1 MELPLPSAAEL
12 PGSIGSAAKQD
23 AETSS
28 GQNSAGKGAD
38 ARPSTQISSARLRE
52 LKGDE
57 DAKTIAMVAEAYLG
71 RTLSTTDLRH
81 LLYFYD
87 ELHFPENLV
96 EYLVEY
102 CVSRGKRSMH
112 YIETVG
118 LAWYREGIL
127 TLKDAKAREKLG
139 KRNYYTI
146 FRAFGIRN
154 RDPIPDEIAAMDR
167 WLNEYGFSTDIIGEA
182 ASRTIRKTGQ
192 PSFPYADSILTAWH
206 NAGVKTPED
215 ITALD
220 QQHRESRK
228 PSESDK
234 KKPSGTPKTP
244 NRFNNNFQP
253 RTYDYD
259 KLEQELLNSQESGKH

>member
-1 MELPLPSAAEL
+1 
-12 PGSIGSAAKQD
+12 
-23 AETSS
+23 
-28 GQNSAGKGAD
+28 
-38 ARPSTQISSARLRE
+38 
-52 LKGDE
+52 
-57 DAKTIAMVAEAYLG
+57 
-71 RTLSTTDLRH
+71 
-81 LLYFYD
+81 
-87 ELHFPENLV
+87 
-96 EYLVEY
+96 
-102 CVSRGKRSMH
+102 MH

-118 LAWYREGIL
+118 LAWYKDGIL

-139 KRNYYTI
+139 KKNYYTI

-192 PSFPYADSILTAWH
+192 PSFPYADVILTAWH
-206 NAGVKTPED
+206 NAGVKSLDD
-215 ITALD
+215 ITVLD
-220 QQHRESRK
+220 ERHRETRK
-228 PSESDK
+228 ASEPDK
-234 KKPSGTPKTP
+234 KKPSGTPKTT